1 MTSCVYV
8 STGVLTINFAKYKE
22 PSMTSDIASVSAARK
37 NFAALFILFYYY
49 YYYYYYYHYYYFDWQ
64 FINSQSKLS
73 MIFLSTFSVSD
84 HNNSSKIIC
93 FWQYFLGNIAPVK
106 YRGSTKI
113 NTWEK
118 VIYSCLED
126 CKTTPHDYLWITHW
140 LITRSWDVIWNNK
153 ILRYKTSVK
162 S

>member
-1 MTSCVYV
+1 MTSCVCMSLLV
-8 STGVLTINFAKYKE
+8 CWQSVLLNTRNHEWPLISQVFQLQGKFL
-22 PSMTSDIASVSAARK
+22 S
-37 NFAALFILFYYY
+37 LFLL
-49 YYYYYYYHYYYFDWQ
+49 YYYYYHYYYFDWQ